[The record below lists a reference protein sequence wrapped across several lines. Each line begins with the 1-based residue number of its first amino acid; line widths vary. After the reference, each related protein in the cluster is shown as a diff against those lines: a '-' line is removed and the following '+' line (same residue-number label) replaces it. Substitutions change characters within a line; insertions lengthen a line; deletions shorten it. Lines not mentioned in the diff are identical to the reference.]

1 MNNILEIIKSAA
13 IDSLIKN
20 TIEEMHTM
28 LNLEHEGG
36 EEILKNFV
44 KKGLSFGEKC
54 KYVLLEKNGNT
65 LDVLISCPGM
75 EDLQYKNIA
84 DSSSISSDIFSLF
97 VRYSKMAHL
106 KDADINYK
114 EYTRGKNRYA
124 KTVIYPNRKMYDSLK
139 KCKEERAGK
148 RSDSEIHRI
157 RFLLYLQHNR

>member
-54 KYVLLEKNGNT
+54 KYVLLEKNGGESQT
-65 LDVLISCPGM
+65 TFG
-75 EDLQYKNIA
+75 
-84 DSSSISSDIFSLF
+84 SLHGLASG
-97 VRYSKMAHL
+97 R
-106 KDADINYK
+106 
-114 EYTRGKNRYA
+114 
-124 KTVIYPNRKMYDSLK
+124 
-139 KCKEERAGK
+139 
-148 RSDSEIHRI
+148 
-157 RFLLYLQHNR
+157 